1 MEQQE
6 HRRTMKLSISNI
18 AWTGEQDE
26 TVYDCMQ
33 DLGFSGLEIAPTR
46 IFPEK
51 PYEQLEEAAE
61 WAKKLKEERGF
72 TVPSM
77 QSIWFGRTERVFGT
91 EEERTALLDYTRKA
105 IDFAEAVGCHNL
117 VFGCP
122 RNRNMPE
129 MSEEYAA
136 SCMDLAIT
144 FFRELGEYAREHG
157 TVIGMEA
164 NPPMYHTNFINT
176 TKEALDLVERVDSR
190 GFLLNL
196 DVGTMLANGEDCAEL
211 EGRTGLVNH
220 VHISEPGLKPIQ
232 KRSLHQ
238 ELKKVLQE
246 ERYGGFVSV
255 EMGKTKD
262 GSPDAAKDAMSYVRS
277 IFS

>member
-1 MEQQE
+1 
-6 HRRTMKLSISNI
+6 MKLSISNI
-18 AWTGEQDE
+18 AWIGEQDE
-26 TVYDCMQ
+26 TVYDWMQ
-33 DLGFSGLEIAPTR
+33 NLGFSGLEIAPTR

-61 WAKKLKEERGF
+61 WSKKLKEERGF

-91 EEERTALLDYTRKA
+91 EEERTALLDYTRRA

-122 RNRNMPE
+122 GNRNMPE

-164 NPPMYHTNFINT
+164 NPSMYHTNFINT

-196 DVGTMLANGEDCAEL
+196 DVGTMLANGEDCTEL
-211 EGRTGLVNH
+211 EGRIGLVNH
-220 VHISEPGLKPIQ
+220 VHISEPGLKPVQ
-232 KRSLHQ
+232 KRPLHQ
-238 ELKKVLQE
+238 ELMKVLQE

-255 EMGKTKD
+255 EMGRTED

>member
-6 HRRTMKLSISNI
+6 HQRRMKLSISNI
-18 AWTGEQDE
+18 AWIGEQDE
-26 TVYDCMQ
+26 TVYDWMQ
-33 DLGFSGLEIAPTR
+33 NLGFSGLEIAPTR
-46 IFPEK
+46 IFPK
-51 PYEQLEEAAE
+51 RPYEHLEEAAE
-61 WAKKLKEERGF
+61 WAKKLKEEYGF

-136 SCMDLAIT
+136 SCMNLAIT

-164 NPPMYHTNFINT
+164 NPPMYHTNFVNT

-196 DVGTMLANGEDCAEL
+196 DVGTMLANGEDCTEL
-211 EGRTGLVNH
+211 EERIGLINH
-220 VHISEPGLKPIQ
+220 VHISEPGLKPVQ
-232 KRSLHQ
+232 KRPLHQ
-238 ELKKVLQE
+238 ELKKLLQE

-255 EMGKTKD
+255 EMGRTED
-262 GSPDAAKDAMSYVRS
+262 RSPDAVKDAMSYVRS

>member
-6 HRRTMKLSISNI
+6 HQRRMKLSISNI
-18 AWTGEQDE
+18 AWIGEQDE
-26 TVYDCMQ
+26 TVYDWMQ

-46 IFPEK
+46 IFPER
-51 PYEQLEEAAE
+51 PYEHLKDAAG
-61 WAKKLKEERGF
+61 WAKKLKEECGF

-77 QSIWFGRTERVFGT
+77 QSIWFGRTESLFGT

-176 TKEALDLVERVDSR
+176 TKEALELVERVGSR

-238 ELKKVLQE
+238 ELKKLLQE

-255 EMGKTKD
+255 EMGKTED